1 MWGLRMGDLLTFVNM
16 VRTMRE
22 KQKQYFKTR
31 DQNAMIESKNA
42 ESLVDRFIRNFD
54 ETQRLGTG
62 LFDNEG

>member
-1 MWGLRMGDLLTFVNM
+1 MDDLLTFVNM

-42 ESLVDRFIRNFD
+42 ESLVLTVR
-54 ETQRLGTG
+54 
-62 LFDNEG
+62 

>member
-1 MWGLRMGDLLTFVNM
+1 MGDLLTFVNM

>member
-1 MWGLRMGDLLTFVNM
+1 MDDLLTFVNM

-42 ESLVDRFIRNFD
+42 ESLVDSFIRNFD
-54 ETQRLGTG
+54 EKQRLGTG